1 MNVQHGDD
9 QQVSFDQNG
18 VPQYRRPAAQGDDR
32 PEVEEAFWAYEQ
44 ALMAD
49 DLEAMARL
57 FAPGEQTLRG
67 DASGLLV
74 SHEEITGFRGVR
86 GGAPKRRIVEL
97 HVRALGPDH
106 ASTAAITE
114 LLDASGAPTGRG
126 QQTQVWTRS
135 EDPDAGHQGW
145 QCSVAHVM
153 VAPPAFDRRV
163 WRMLGAPLVPAAATD
178 ARETDA
184 RETGAKGAEP
194 KDQAPLAGH
203 TVAVKDLFAVTG
215 QRIGAGSPAYLA
227 EAEVQDENAPV
238 IEQLLEAGAEVT
250 GLAATDEFAYSLAG
264 TNTHYGTPPNP
275 RAPQRI
281 SGGSSSGSASAVSL
295 GHVSIGLGTDT
306 GGSIRVPSAYQGLW
320 GIRTTHDLV
329 SRVGLLPLADSFDTV
344 GWMTRTPQ
352 ALAEAAEV
360 LIPQVDLPRAAAPV
374 ASAMGGMAST
384 SPRLIVPKGPVAWP
398 ASRTLGELKVITQL
412 TDLADPD
419 VAQAVRAAT
428 TEATQLDVAVDE
440 DTLKQWVDA
449 FSTVQGREAWTNHGE
464 WVAEHWEQ
472 LAPDVAA
479 RFRRA
484 ESFSADDEVQAR
496 ELIAQVREKV
506 RGWVGEGVLALPS
519 TSSTAPLIRDA
530 AAGGELME
538 AQRQR
543 TLMLTCV
550 AGLAGLPVVSVPLR
564 TQGSEG
570 RPGLPVGLSLVGPSG
585 SDKALIRWAAELVDA
600 DVTAA
605 GRR

>member
-9 QQVSFDQNG
+9 QQVTFDQDG

-32 PEVEEAFWAYEQ
+32 PEVEAAFWAYEQ

-49 DLEAMARL
+49 DLETMAHL
-57 FAPGEQTLRG
+57 FAPGELTLRG

-74 SHEEITGFRGVR
+74 SHEEITGFRGAR

-97 HVRALGPDH
+97 HVRALGADH
-106 ASTAAITE
+106 AATVAITE
-114 LLDASGAPTGRG
+114 LVDTAGAPIGRG

-153 VAPPAFDRRV
+153 VAPPALDRRI
-163 WRMLGAPLVPAAATD
+163 WRVLGSPLVPAAAE
-178 ARETDA
+178 AQEA
-184 RETGAKGAEP
+184 EEKEPESKG
-194 KDQAPLAGH
+194 QAPLAGH
-203 TVAVKDLFAVTG
+203 TVAVKDLFAVAG

-227 EAEVQDENAPV
+227 EAEVQDESSPV
-238 IEQLLEAGAEVT
+238 VEQLLEAGAEVT

-295 GHVSIGLGTDT
+295 GHASIGLGTDT

-320 GIRTTHDLV
+320 GIRTTHDLI
-329 SRVGLLPLADSFDTV
+329 SRSGLLPLADSFDTV

-360 LIPQVDLPRAAAPV
+360 LIPEVDLPRAAASV

-384 SPRLIVPKGPVAWP
+384 SPRLLVPKGPVAWP

-428 TEATQLDVAVDE
+428 TEATQLDVGLDE

-464 WVAEHWEQ
+464 WVAEHWDQ

-484 ESFSADDEVQAR
+484 ESFSADDEVRAR

-519 TSSTAPLIRDA
+519 ASSTAPLIRDA
-530 AAGGELME
+530 AAGGELIE

-550 AGLAGLPVVSVPLR
+550 AGLAGLPVVNVPLR
-564 TQGSEG
+564 TAGSDAQ
-570 RPGLPVGLSLVGPSG
+570 PGLPAGLSLVGPSG
-585 SDKALIRWAAELVDA
+585 SDMALIRCAAELVGA
-600 DVTAA
+600 DVTGA
-605 GRR
+605 GQR

>member
-1 MNVQHGDD
+1 MNAHLSDD
-9 QQVSFDQNG
+9 QQVTFDQDG
-18 VPQYRRPAAQGDDR
+18 VPQYRRPAAQGDDL
-32 PEVEEAFWAYEQ
+32 PQVAEAFWAYEQ
-44 ALMAD
+44 ALMSD
-49 DLEAMARL
+49 DLEAMAGL

-67 DASGLLV
+67 DASGLMV
-74 SHEEITGFRGVR
+74 SHEEIAGFRGAR

-97 HVRALGPDH
+97 HLRALGPDH
-106 ASTAAITE
+106 ASTVAITE
-114 LLDASGAPTGRG
+114 LVDAAGASTGRG

-135 EDPDAGHQGW
+135 EDADAGHRGW

-153 VAPPAFDRRV
+153 VAPPSFDRRV
-163 WRMLGAPLVPAAATD
+163 WRVLGAPLVPAAAE
-178 ARETDA
+178 AKEQ
-184 RETGAKGAEP
+184 GA
-194 KDQAPLAGH
+194 LAGH

-215 QRIGAGSPAYLA
+215 QRVGAGSPAYLA
-227 EAEVQDENAPV
+227 EAPEQETTAPAV
-238 IEQLLEAGAEVT
+238 EALLEAGADVT

-306 GGSIRVPSAYQGLW
+306 GGSIRVPSAHQGLW

-329 SRVGLLPLADSFDTV
+329 SRAGLLPLADSFDTV

-360 LIPQVDLPRAAAPV
+360 LIPETEVAAAAAPV
-374 ASAMGGMAST
+374 PSAMGGMAST

-398 ASRTLGELKVITQL
+398 ASRALGELKAIPQL
-412 TDLADPD
+412 TDLADPE
-419 VAQAVRAAT
+419 VAQAVRSAAV
-428 TEATQLDVAVDE
+428 EATQLDVALDE
-440 DTLKQWVDA
+440 ETLGQWVTA
-449 FSTVQGREAWTNHGE
+449 FSTVQGREAWTNHGQ

-484 ESFSADDEVQAR
+484 ESFSADDEVRAR

-519 TSSTAPLIRDA
+519 AASVAPLIREA
-530 AAGGELME
+530 SAGGELIE

-564 TQGSEG
+564 TEASVG

-585 SDKALIRWAAELVDA
+585 SDKALIRYAAELVGT
-600 DVTAA
+600 DVMGA
-605 GRR
+605 GPR